1 MIRSNPTAIP
11 LRPSDVKALQVELE
25 RRRQPQE
32 AQETQSQRTERGAGA
47 GEGNES
53 VTERAPRQVMTQPP
67 RDNRSVQERI
77 GL

>member
-32 AQETQSQRTERGAGA
+32 AQETQSQRTERGTAS
-47 GEGNES
+47 EGNES

>member
-25 RRRQPQE
+25 RRRQQPQE
-32 AQETQSQRTERGAGA
+32 QETQSQRTERGDN
-47 GEGNES
+47 GNES
-53 VTERAPRQVMTQPP
+53 LTERAPRQVMEQPP
-67 RDNRSVQERI
+67 RDNRTVQERI

>member
-25 RRRQPQE
+25 RRRQREQP
-32 AQETQSQRTERGAGA
+32 ETQSQRTERGAD
-47 GEGNES
+47 ESDQS
-53 VTERAPRQVMTQPP
+53 VTERAPRQVMTQAP
-67 RDNRSVQERI
+67 RDTRSVQERI

>member
-32 AQETQSQRTERGAGA
+32 QEAQSQRTERGTNEA
-47 GEGNES
+47 NES
-53 VTERAPRQVMTQPP
+53 LTERAPRQVMTQPP
-67 RDNRSVQERI
+67 RDNRSIQERI

>member
-25 RRRQPQE
+25 RRRQPREQE
-32 AQETQSQRTERGAGA
+32 MQSQRTERGDN
-47 GEGNES
+47 GNDS
-53 VTERAPRQVMTQPP
+53 LTERAPRQVMTQPP